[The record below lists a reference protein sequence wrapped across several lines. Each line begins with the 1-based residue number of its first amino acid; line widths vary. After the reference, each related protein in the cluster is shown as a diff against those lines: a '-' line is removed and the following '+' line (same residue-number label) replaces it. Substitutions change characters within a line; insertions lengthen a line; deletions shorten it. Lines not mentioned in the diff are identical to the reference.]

1 VARDGHDVVRLD
13 AVAGQL
19 DRRRLHRGHS
29 ITSAAK
35 LDVVAKVWVLDTET
49 KGTGAQMVPLEKTL
63 RQPASEPARRRA
75 PVPKPRPKERPPEP
89 TPPRRF
95 RVIDARSRELL
106 ADDANA
112 PETIELLRQVEQ
124 PVDVSVYVWEPR
136 PETWRLLTSREKSLL
151 WEFRQRRPA
160 QAGPRAPAR

>member
-1 VARDGHDVVRLD
+1 M
-13 AVAGQL
+13 
-19 DRRRLHRGHS
+19 
-29 ITSAAK
+29 
-35 LDVVAKVWVLDTET
+35 AKVWVLDTET
-49 KGTGAQMVPLEKTL
+49 KGTGAQMLPLEKTL

-75 PVPKPRPKERPPEP
+75 RPVPKPAPREKPVEP

-112 PETIELLRQVEQ
+112 PETLELLRGVEL
-124 PVDVSVYVWEPR
+124 PVDVSVYVWEPK
-136 PETWRLLTSREKSLL
+136 PETWRLLTTREKSLL

-160 QAGPRAPAR
+160 RAEPQAPAA